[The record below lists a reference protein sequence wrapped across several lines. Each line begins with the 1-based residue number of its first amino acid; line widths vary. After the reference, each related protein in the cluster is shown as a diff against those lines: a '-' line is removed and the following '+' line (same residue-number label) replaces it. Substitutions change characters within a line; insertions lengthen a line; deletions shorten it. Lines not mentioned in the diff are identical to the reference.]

1 MRLRL
6 SSAIAL
12 GLSLLTASAAAQE
25 ETPVAAT
32 QVDLTRDTR
41 PAEGAERTGAVAPPE
56 DTNAPPPAPYRKTVV
71 LDASVGVLAFLG
83 RFGHVAPP
91 GPLLRLQLGYEI
103 FRWLMVFGEG
113 ELAFTDTSN
122 RELPPDTRAFP
133 IFGFGGGA
141 RATLHPHRRLGLFL
155 QGEAGA
161 LKADIKTNA
170 LGILGFRD
178 AESLGFAV
186 GGRLGAEWYQ
196 VDRHF
201 ALGLN
206 IGLRVPTNFARSDGG
221 GALALDGG
229 AALRYAF

>member
-6 SSAIAL
+6 SPAIVLA
-12 GLSLLTASAAAQE
+12 LSLLTATAAAQE

-41 PAEGAERTGAVAPPE
+41 PADAADLLAPPPE
-56 DTNAPPPAPYRKTVV
+56 APPPAPYKKTVV

-83 RFGHVAPP
+83 KFGHVAPP
-91 GPLLRLQLGYEI
+91 GPLLRVQLGYEI

-122 RELPPDTRAFP
+122 REPPPDTRAFP
-133 IFGFGGGA
+133 LFGFGGGA
-141 RATLHPHRRLGLFL
+141 RATVHPHRRVGLFR
-155 QGEAGA
+155 QGDAGA

-178 AESLGFAV
+178 AESLGFSV
-186 GGRLGAEWYQ
+186 GGRLGVEWYQ

-201 ALGLN
+201 AIGLN
-206 IGLRVPTNFARSDGG
+206 AGFRVPTNFARSDGG

-229 AALRYAF
+229 AAIRYAF

>member
-6 SSAIAL
+6 SSALVLA
-12 GLSLLTASAAAQE
+12 LSLPTVTAAAQE
-25 ETPVAAT
+25 ETPVAAA

-41 PAEGAERTGAVAPPE
+41 PEGAAGPLAPPASPDE
-56 DTNAPPPAPYRKTVV
+56 TGAPPPAPYKKTVV

-83 RFGHVAPP
+83 KFGHVAPP

-122 RELPPDTRAFP
+122 REPPPDTRAFP
-133 IFGFGGGA
+133 LFGFGGGA
-141 RATLHPHRRLGLFL
+141 RATVHPHRRVGIFL

-178 AESLGFAV
+178 AESLGFSV
-186 GGRLGAEWYQ
+186 GGRLGVEWYQ

-206 IGLRVPTNFARSDGG
+206 AGFRVPTNFGRSDGG